1 MVGAAGVSR
10 APVSVLIP
18 VRNEEQNLPD
28 CLRHLQWAS
37 EIFVVDSSSTDD
49 SARLSERA
57 GARVVQF
64 TWNGRWPKK
73 KNWALAN
80 LPFANDW
87 VLIVD
92 ADERITDE
100 LAQEIASAV
109 RDPGDRV
116 GYYVNRRLIFLRR
129 WIRHCGYYPSWNLRL
144 VRRGQGRYERLADRE
159 PDQTG
164 DNEVHEHLVADGP
177 VGYLRNDMLHFAYPT
192 IGAFVEKH
200 NRYSSWE
207 AHVEVHGRESELR
220 PRPLGSPLER
230 RRFWRHVS
238 RTMPFRPWLRFV
250 YSYVLRLG
258 FLDGRP
264 GFVLCRLIA
273 YYEFLCAAKAE
284 ELRLRSRHVID
295 GEIARPATEEPKG
308 DEQGS

>member
-1 MVGAAGVSR
+1 MARAAAVSR
-10 APVSVLIP
+10 TPVSVLIP

-49 SARLSERA
+49 SVRLSERA

-64 TWNGRWPKK
+64 SWDGQWPKK

-100 LAQEIASAV
+100 LAREITSAV
-109 RDPGDRV
+109 QDPGDRV
-116 GYYVNRRLIFLRR
+116 GYYINRRLIFMGR

-144 VRRGQGRYERLADRE
+144 VRRGRARYERLAEQE
-159 PDQTG
+159 PEQTG
-164 DNEVHEHLVADGP
+164 DNEVHEHLVPDGP
-177 VGYLRNDMLHFAYPT
+177 VGYLRSDMLHFAYPT

-200 NRYSSWE
+200 NRYSTWE
-207 AHVEVHGRESELR
+207 AHVEVHGRESALR
-220 PRPLGSPLER
+220 PRLLGSPLER
-230 RRFWRHVS
+230 RRFWRRVS
-238 RTMPFRPWLRFV
+238 RLLPFRPWLRFL
-250 YSYVLRLG
+250 YGYVLRLG

-264 GFVLCRLIA
+264 GLVLCRLLA
-273 YYEFLCAAKAE
+273 YYEFLSAAKADE
-284 ELRLRSRHVID
+284 IRLEGVRGATDTRS
-295 GEIARPATEEPKG
+295 AAA
-308 DEQGS
+308 QCGSGPVK